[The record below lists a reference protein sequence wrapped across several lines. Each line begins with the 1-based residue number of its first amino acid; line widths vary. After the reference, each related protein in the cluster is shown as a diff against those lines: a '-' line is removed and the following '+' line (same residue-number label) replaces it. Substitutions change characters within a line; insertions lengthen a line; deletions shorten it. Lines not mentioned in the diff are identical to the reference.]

1 MIPFPRFYLPLALL
15 LGCVIP
21 TVLPVSLWNEC
32 LSTSLFVAFACR
44 FAITSNITFMT
55 NSVSHTSFDALC
67 WGSKPYD
74 KWDLDIFSKKL
85 TIYSNLCSLSR
96 TIGSVENSVV
106 AALTIGEG
114 WHNYHHVFPWDYK
127 AAELGNNSINLTTNL
142 IDCFASIGWV
152 SDRKSVTENMIR
164 NRAQRT
170 GDGSHVHQ
178 LAS

>member
-74 KWDLDIFSKKL
+74 KWDLDIFSKNWQFIQTCVHYQGRLAPLKTVLSLRWLLVRAGTIIITSFHGTIKL
-85 TIYSNLCSLSR
+85 P
-96 TIGSVENSVV
+96 NSVTIPLTWQQTWSI
-106 AALTIGEG
+106 AL
-114 WHNYHHVFPWDYK
+114 P
-127 AAELGNNSINLTTNL
+127 
-142 IDCFASIGWV
+142 V
-152 SDRKSVTENMIR
+152 SVGYQTE
-164 NRAQRT
+164 RA
-170 GDGSHVHQ
+170 
-178 LAS
+178 